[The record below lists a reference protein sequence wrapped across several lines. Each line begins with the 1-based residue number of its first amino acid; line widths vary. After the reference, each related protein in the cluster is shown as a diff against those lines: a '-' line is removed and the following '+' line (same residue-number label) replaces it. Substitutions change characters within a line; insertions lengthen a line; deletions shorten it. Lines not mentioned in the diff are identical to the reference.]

1 MKISILET
9 LCRCSYYDSKSL
21 EGVGQGWNGGILLAG
36 GGSKIWK
43 NNETMESGRI
53 ETLWDTVHKGIPR
66 VTLLGKKR
74 RGREREK
81 CDVWT
86 GPRIKRCKRK
96 G

>member
-1 MKISILET
+1 M
-9 LCRCSYYDSKSL
+9 
-21 EGVGQGWNGGILLAG
+21 GQGWNGGVLLANG
-36 GGSKIWK
+36 GLKIWK
-43 NNETMESGRI
+43 NNETIESSRI

-74 RGREREK
+74 RGRGGEK
-81 CDVWT
+81 CDVWA